1 MRVRTAKAWFLT
13 VCERWRREK
22 DPKITPHF
30 LAWAY
35 PFPGEGQ
42 PEGGSLKEIILSC
55 FGYDG
60 FADSMR
66 YPSEDAKNIF
76 GE

>member
-1 MRVRTAKAWFLT
+1 MECQVSKN
-13 VCERWRREK
+13 
-22 DPKITPHF
+22 HS
-30 LAWAY
+30 
-35 PFPGEGQ
+35 PFSGLRLSF
-42 PEGGSLKEIILSC
+42 PEGLPEEGSLKEIILSC

-66 YPSEDAKNIF
+66 YPSKDAKNIL